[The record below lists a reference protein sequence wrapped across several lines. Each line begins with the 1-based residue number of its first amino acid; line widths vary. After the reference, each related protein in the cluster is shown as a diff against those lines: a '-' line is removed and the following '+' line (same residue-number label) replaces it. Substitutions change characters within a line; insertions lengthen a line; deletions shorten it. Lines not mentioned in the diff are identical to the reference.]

1 MLKNQQHIF
10 PLAGDAWTTISG
22 TFEKAIEK
30 KDIALFNLLNNFLY
44 NRLYQCYEKSIVP
57 LFERLSFQY
66 VISYHVVISK
76 KERSSSFAEIHDTI
90 TEQMIRHMQY
100 RIGFPFRLRNEDLP
114 REEKILRNEF
124 SKIMIH
130 RFGDIIHLALRYKD
144 FSKLPFILRQLSDT
158 RGPDYTKVQ
167 EYKFE
172 LIWAKKDATQTAEAI
187 RELEE
192 KYAIESDTSTRIRH
206 LFKAAYFWCYVLY
219 IEKVYSDDDLKK
231 VMEIFAPY
239 KFYITHSLVE
249 DLLTMREE
257 RSESQASWAR
267 WDYVR
272 EREGAYTPP
281 DPYTWLTR
289 GALLFL
295 LEERGYLGF
304 ELSDNVPDPEKLGW
318 LADHMQHLLG
328 GLRESG
334 FSFWSSVL
342 HLNNETEF
350 ISGIEKLE
358 REVKQVREF
367 TAGQEEQKIAGL
379 PLNQEYVRN
388 FEGIVFKGWK
398 DSSIVNLLFT
408 RFGNSRP
415 PAENE
420 TSKLMQVG
428 HQGEILF
435 DHKRFLVDDN
445 SRHSVF
451 GMERYGEYFAQVEE
465 NMFIS
470 TVLNTNAKNEKEVFS
485 GLDHAFDEL
494 HIGGFQPTVI
504 IIGFDAWYRYMDD
517 QLNEQLETAGKT
529 GKEIPFPSAVGLYR
543 KVPVIRLRS
552 ELLGDR
558 IVVADFKPAVERV
571 IQQITDAKDEMF
583 VTRITAIDREK
594 AQELLRTYPR
604 LLHAIND
611 KEKRILRLL
620 TAVSADF
627 YLNEFFE
634 VKEEKAYTVITI
646 TK

>member
-1 MLKNQQHIF
+1 MLNNQQHIF

-22 TFEKAIEK
+22 SFEKAIEK

-44 NRLYQCYEKSIVP
+44 NRLYQCYEKGVVP

-66 VISYHVVISK
+66 VISYHVVNSK

-124 SKIMIH
+124 SRIMIH
-130 RFGDIIHLALRYKD
+130 RFADIIHLALRYKD

-172 LIWAKKDATQTAEAI
+172 LNWAKKDAAQTAEAI
-187 RELEE
+187 SELEE
-192 KYAIESDTSTRIRH
+192 KYAIESDTSNRIRH

-219 IEKVYSDDDLKK
+219 IEKVYSGDDQKT

-249 DLLTMREE
+249 DLLMMREE

-281 DPYTWLTR
+281 DPDNWLTR

-304 ELSDNVPDPEKLGW
+304 ELSDNVPDPEKLGF
-318 LADHMQHLLG
+318 LAEHMQRLLG

-334 FSFWSSVL
+334 FSVWSGIL
-342 HLNNETEF
+342 DLNNETEF
-350 ISGIEKLE
+350 INGIEKLE

-367 TAGQEEQKIAGL
+367 TADQEEQKIAWL
-379 PLNQEYVRN
+379 PLNEEYVRN
-388 FEGIVFKGWK
+388 FERIVFEGWK
-398 DSSIVNLLFT
+398 ESSIVNLLFT

-415 PAENE
+415 PVDNE

-428 HQGEILF
+428 YQDEILF
-435 DHKRFLVDDN
+435 DHKRFLVEDN
-445 SRHSVF
+445 SRQSVF
-451 GMERYGEYFAQVEE
+451 GMERYGEYFAQMEE
-465 NMFIS
+465 NTFLS
-470 TVLNTNAKNEKEVFS
+470 AFLNTAAYEEKEIFS
-485 GLDHAFDEL
+485 GLDRAFDEL
-494 HIGGFQPTVI
+494 HVRGFQPTVI

-517 QLNEQLETAGKT
+517 QANEQLETAGNT
-529 GKEIPFPSAVGLYR
+529 GKEIPFPSAIGLYR

-552 ELLGDR
+552 QLLGDR
-558 IVVADFKPAVERV
+558 IIVADFKPAVERV
-571 IQQITDAKDEMF
+571 IQQITDAKDEIF
-583 VTRITAIDREK
+583 VTRIQVIDREK
-594 AQELLRTYPR
+594 AQELLRNYPR
-604 LLHAIND
+604 LIHAMND
-611 KEKRILRLL
+611 EEKSILRLL
-620 TAVSADF
+620 NAVSADF
-627 YLNEFFE
+627 YLNQFFE
-634 VKEEKAYTVITI
+634 VKEEKAYAVITI